1 MKKIFLALST
11 VLFALCTNAVELKS
25 KLTLSD
31 NGEMQKYLEVT
42 CQPNSTVCQNL
53 CGQQQICQVPEVLC
67 EDCVSQKS
75 QLMYTIF
82 TDINSIFKADIM
94 FISEE
99 QLIGFLKKRKFISI
113 PHDIFLNM
121 FTPEKKELLKKEFE
135 KLCYINV
142 ESATL
147 LATVNSRNQA
157 DELVGVICKD
167 KTGSVVLPMQLN
179 PDFSKQQTDFW
190 DKLNIEIGMRAESL
204 KLKMDYELSSLK
216 AVPVTSPIFT
226 ATSSKETI
234 TIATPPTTTISA
246 AAEPVV
252 QQSQSKGLSMTVS
265 SEELEKQEPAI
276 CRIKNFSDGTSQSLE
291 KEYWEKCVRG
301 KKKKNR

>member
-1 MKKIFLALST
+1 MKKIILALST

-99 QLIGFLKKRKFISI
+99 QLIGFLKRRKFISI

-204 KLKMDYELSSLK
+204 KLKMDYELSSHK
-216 AVPVTSPIFT
+216 TETPAPVTIQNQAPVI
-226 ATSSKETI
+226 I
-234 TIATPPTTTISA
+234 PQTTVISA
-246 AAEPVV
+246 TAEPVI
-252 QQSQSKGLSMTVS
+252 QQTQSKGLRMTVS
-265 SEELEKQEPAI
+265 SEELEQQEPAI
-276 CRIKNFSDGTSQSLE
+276 CRMKNFSDGTSQSFE